1 MALPKQVKQRL
12 EEVERLEASLQA
24 PEGSDKPTE
33 PVAPEPAPEPTP
45 EPTPTDEPTGEGQTA
60 PEPEEPTEPKANEG
74 NEPSKPSEPTDND
87 GESLWEHKYHRLQ
100 GKYDAEVPRLHQQ
113 IKDLSTMVENLKQQ
127 VEAPKEPPQPETPPE
142 PEKLVTDA
150 DIEEYGEAFVDLQ
163 RRIAR
168 EEFGKD
174 LSALRQENAQLREML
189 ERTGSQIG
197 EMTFNQ
203 KLLQAVPDFESVN
216 ADPRWAAWLDE
227 YDPIIRA
234 PRRAVAQDAFNRED
248 AAAVADY
255 VKLFKSQLP
264 QDTPKASKP
273 SRKAEVERQ
282 VQPDRASSNNTPRSQ
297 TARTYTT
304 RQIESMFKKVAE
316 LGSKG
321 RVDEAAKLEKEI
333 DSAYREGRVEG

>member
-1 MALPKQVKQRL
+1 MALPKQVKERL
-12 EEVERLEASLQA
+12 EEVERLEASLKAPEESDAPTESVAGKLAPEPEKPTPDEVPDEGQTTAEPAEPEEPPA
-24 PEGSDKPTE
+24 PEGS
-33 PVAPEPAPEPTP
+33 
-45 EPTPTDEPTGEGQTA
+45 Q
-60 PEPEEPTEPKANEG
+60 
-74 NEPSKPSEPTDND
+74 PSKPSEPSGKDD
-87 GESLWEHKYHRLQ
+87 ESLWEHKYHRLQ

-113 IKDLSTMVENLKQQ
+113 IKDLSGMVDALKQEVENAK
-127 VEAPKEPPQPETPPE
+127 AAPQPETPPE

-203 KLLQAVPDFESVN
+203 KLLQAVPDFEAVN
-216 ADPRWAAWLDE
+216 ADPRWVAWLDE

-248 AAAVADY
+248 AEAVADY
-255 VKLFKSQLP
+255 VRLFKSQLP
-264 QDTPKASKP
+264 QEAPKAAKP

-321 RVDEAAKLEKEI
+321 RIDEAAKLEKEI
-333 DSAYREGRVEG
+333 DSAYREGRVET

>member
-1 MALPKQVKQRL
+1 MALPKQVRERL
-12 EEVERLEASLQA
+12 KEVEDLEASMQA
-24 PEGSDKPTE
+24 PEVSAKPTE
-33 PVAPEPAPEPTP
+33 PVAPEPAPEPKP
-45 EPTPTDEPTGEGQTA
+45 EPTDTDEPTDEGQTA
-60 PEPEEPTEPKANEG
+60 PDPEKSTEPPTNEG

-113 IKDLSTMVENLKQQ
+113 IKDLSAMVDNLKHQ
-127 VEAPKEPPQPETPPE
+127 VEAPKAPPQPETPPE

-174 LSALRQENAQLREML
+174 LSSLKQENAQLREML

-203 KLLQAVPDFESVN
+203 KLLQAVPDFEAVN

-234 PRRAVAQDAFNRED
+234 PRRAVAQDAFSRED
-248 AAAVADY
+248 ATAVADY
-255 VKLFKSQLP
+255 VKLFKSHLP
-264 QDTPKASKP
+264 QDTPKVSKP

-282 VQPDRASSNNTPRSQ
+282 VQPDRASSNNTPRNQ
-297 TARTYTT
+297 TARTYST

-333 DSAYREGRVEG
+333 DSAYRDGRVEG

>member
-1 MALPKQVKQRL
+1 MALPKQVRQRL
-12 EEVERLEASLQA
+12 EEVEKLEASMQA
-24 PEGSDKPTE
+24 PEGSEKPTE
-33 PVAPEPAPEPTP
+33 PVATETAPEPTP
-45 EPTPTDEPTGEGQTA
+45 EPTPVEPTDEGQTA
-60 PEPEEPTEPKANEG
+60 PSAVEPAEPPVDEG
-74 NEPSKPSEPTDND
+74 NEPSKSSEPTDKGN
-87 GESLWEHKYHRLQ
+87 ESLWEHKYHRLQ

-113 IKDLSTMVENLKQQ
+113 IKDLSAMVENLRTQ
-127 VEAPKEPPQPETPPE
+127 VEAPKEAPTADTPPE

-150 DIEEYGEAFVDLQ
+150 DIDEYGEALVDLQ

-174 LSALRQENAQLREML
+174 LTALRQENAQLREML

-203 KLLQAVPDFESVN
+203 KLLQAVPDFEAVN

-234 PRRAVAQDAFNRED
+234 PRRAVAQDAFSRED
-248 AAAVADY
+248 ATAVADY

-264 QDTPKASKP
+264 QDKPKAAKP
-273 SRKAEVERQ
+273 NRKSEVERQ
-282 VQPDRASSNNTPRSQ
+282 VQPTSASSTSTPRSQ
-297 TARTYTT
+297 TARTYST

-316 LGSKG
+316 LGAKG
-321 RVDEAAKLEKEI
+321 RSEEAAKLENEI
-333 DSAYREGRVEG
+333 DSAYREGRVES